1 MKKQHK
7 VLKAVLVT
15 AFLLLIGFGIF
26 VGVGISMM
34 DIEVSTEFTYKAP
47 DLPDLKLDFE
57 LGYGQWAAAIN
68 GSVVMK
74 SADELAPQPTAST
87 AKMILALA
95 VVDKKPLSEE
105 DPGEGITITEEM
117 YNKYVWYVANNGSN
131 TAVTVGERISEYDAL
146 CSVLLASSN
155 NMADSLAIWAFGS
168 LDGYKT
174 YATEMLQKLGVTNTK
189 IGVDAS
195 GYDPS
200 TTSTAEDLAK
210 IATALMNQPVLAEIV
225 GRSEAVVPVAGN
237 IKNTNHLVG
246 TDGIIGVKT
255 GYIGD
260 ASGYCLVSAYKESS
274 ETITVALLGAPTREA
289 SFDDTQRIVEE
300 LQKIIVTRN
309 LVAKEQEVGHFAT
322 WWAGNIPIKAT
333 EDLNGVFANRAEIE
347 LVMTKNTGKMTFA
360 SSEINYEVSVEAEEF
375 PREPTFWQKFLHVF
389 GWQAQ

>member
-1 MKKQHK
+1 MKKGVK
-7 VLKAVLVT
+7 VFLGIIG
-15 AFLLLIGFGIF
+15 FLLVGFGIF

-117 YNKYVWYVANNGSN
+117 YNKYVWYVANNGSS

-237 IKNTNHLVG
+237 IKNTNQLVG